1 MLMRKFKTDD
11 KRQNDFP
18 KFVNK
23 FFLCV
28 HFVILSFQQI
38 VNILVLLYLARHV
51 VTAQLKHLQLVQDL
65 LEMFGTHSGVFV
77 QLG

>member
-51 VTAQLKHLQLVQDL
+51 VTAHLEQLQLVPNL
-65 LEMFGTHSGVFV
+65 LKIFAS
-77 QLG
+77 